1 MDLDSEETMM
11 KEKGIYATGGLIGA
25 ILASTCCI
33 APFVF
38 LLLGISGAWI
48 SNLTALAPY
57 QPIFLVMS
65 LGFLGVG
72 FWKVYGKCTTNCQ
85 EGSYCDTSQSE
96 RVVKV
101 AMWIATLL
109 IFAAFGVEALGPLF
123 L

>member
-1 MDLDSEETMM
+1 MIKDSKETMM
-11 KEKGIYATGGLIGA
+11 KEKGLYATGGLIGA

-33 APFVF
+33 APFTL

-48 SNLTALAPY
+48 SYLTALAPY

-72 FWKVYGKCTTNCQ
+72 FWKVYGKPKANCN
-85 EGSYCDTSQSE
+85 EGSSCATSQSD
-96 RVVKV
+96 RVIKV
-101 AMWIATLL
+101 ALWTATLL
-109 IFAAFGVEALGPLF
+109 IVAAFSVEALGPLF

>member
-1 MDLDSEETMM
+1 M
-11 KEKGIYATGGLIGA
+11 KGKGIYATGGLIGA

-33 APFVF
+33 APFIF

-48 SNLTALAPY
+48 SYLTALAPY
-57 QPIFLVMS
+57 QPIFLVIS

-72 FWKVYGKCTTNCQ
+72 FWKVYGKPKADCQ
-85 EGSYCDTSQSE
+85 EGSSCATVPSD
-96 RVVKV
+96 RVIRM
-101 AMWIATLL
+101 ALWTATLL

>member
-1 MDLDSEETMM
+1 MV
-11 KEKGIYATGGLIGA
+11 KGKGIYAIGGLIGA

-33 APFVF
+33 APFTF

-48 SNLTALAPY
+48 SYLTALAPY

-72 FWKVYGKCTTNCQ
+72 FWKVYGKPKANCP
-85 EGSYCDTSQSE
+85 EGSSCATSQSD
-96 RVVKV
+96 RAIKV
-101 AMWIATLL
+101 ALWIATLL
-109 IFAAFGVEALGPLF
+109 ILAALSVEALGPLF

>member
-25 ILASTCCI
+25 VLASTCCI
-33 APFVF
+33 VPFVF

-48 SNLTALAPY
+48 SYLTALAPY

-72 FWKVYGKCTTNCQ
+72 FWKVYGNPKANCQ
-85 EGSYCDTSQSE
+85 EGSSCATSQSE

-101 AMWIATLL
+101 ALWTATLL
-109 IFAAFGVEALGPLF
+109 ILAAFSVEALGPLF